1 MSVYV
6 QTNQIV
12 TLPYVATAI
21 NAADSGKIHITPQT
35 AGGVGV
41 IYTLPAVATSAGVHY
56 RFYNGAALALS
67 GVVTITAPAG
77 TLRGVILQGPVGAPV
92 TLSVT
97 NQTSV
102 NFASAASIRGDYID
116 LVCDG
121 SVWYVS
127 AMTAIIVGITLA

>member
-1 MSVYV
+1 MSVFV

-12 TLPYVATAI
+12 TLPYLATNI

-35 AGGVGV
+35 AGAVGV

-56 RFYNGAALALS
+56 RFYNGAPAALS
-67 GVVTITAPAG
+67 GIVTITAPAG
-77 TLRGVILQGPVGAPV
+77 TLRGVVLQGPVNAPL

-116 LVCDG
+116 LLCDG

-127 AMTAIIVGITLA
+127 AMSAIALGISVA